1 MLIVTGGAGLI
12 GSAVIWRL
20 NQLGED
26 NIKIIRRGGSE
37 NIHCPNIFE
46 RFKNCNSTQIGR
58 ASCRER
64 V

>member
-26 NIKIIRRGGSE
+26 NIIVVDHLGTGEK
-37 NIHCPNIFE
+37 
-46 RFKNCNSTQIGR
+46 
-58 ASCRER
+58 
-64 V
+64 